1 MAADSDHLSR
11 RMFRYSILFLLF
23 AALSPT
29 TTAAVDKSFTFEIS
43 PMSRFALKRG
53 RIPNFWV
60 GVVVGLALVGLVCAV
75 V

>member
-1 MAADSDHLSR
+1 
-11 RMFRYSILFLLF
+11 
-23 AALSPT
+23 
-29 TTAAVDKSFTFEIS
+29 
-43 PMSRFALKRG
+43 MSRVALKRG